1 MHTIAWVPWI
11 SLRCTDT
18 ARLRPQPVVGFNVER
33 PVNGWSI
40 HAMPSRPTASG
51 SNAPR
56 ALEVAWPPT
65 SGRARVR
72 STESIFRL
80 TEGRHHMVL
89 GDLLNQLHVPFGQPA
104 VRGLVFRT
112 G

>member
-1 MHTIAWVPWI
+1 MVYPRDAIAAN
-11 SLRCTDT
+11 SLELEC
-18 ARLRPQPVVGFNVER
+18 
-33 PVNGWSI
+33 
-40 HAMPSRPTASG
+40 
-51 SNAPR
+51 PR

-89 GDLLNQLHVPFGQPA
+89 GDLLNQLHVPSGQPA
-104 VRGLVFRT
+104 VRGLAFRT